1 MDFDNLAGG
10 TRSSNDP
17 QVPSLMPTIDP
28 IKTISPARDILRPFP
43 GGNVSP
49 PVAYHDSLTASA
61 DNTKIISDPTK
72 SHGMDIP
79 DQTWEPSQAAR
90 SETAM
95 VDTAVFDP
103 AVRRNKVTKAKHRRP
118 VARYA
123 NDGAIVQPDLGSS
136 PSEEDLLNLLAYRYK
151 KDCESKANREAILQ
165 AKNLEVGEL
174 KRNQDN
180 LKRDLAESERNIT
193 LQEEEIGR
201 YKEAISKK
209 VAKLTKFVN
218 GLAKD
223 HNQLRNDAKQ
233 MAEKQTVARADGIEL
248 AADIQSVRA
257 LAQEW
262 AKTSADNP
270 GLTIRDA
277 RQRIDQLENAVANLD
292 RELEAKSGV
301 LATERDRIVELEA
314 KIKLAAG
321 DHDEVKA
328 LMDRHHKAIIEK
340 LNILPSIL
348 ELAHGNNI
356 PAPVAELRIKVEEC
370 LGLLET
376 VHGSSN
382 ALPKM
387 LDDILGP
394 VRVAC
399 GESVVPRTPHKY
411 LLICNSRILAS
422 VAQTREDYGLS
433 NRAISTLEASLKEDI
448 SALKEAHDGTQGLT
462 EELVIL
468 RESQAALTEKVR
480 GKEEALAEAQ
490 ERCVAVQNDKQS
502 LLARVSA
509 LEFEAAA
516 AQRESEGLRRAL
528 DTLQEAEPAN
538 AEFEAHLAT
547 VQKEVTDL
555 RDKLQAQTGSVA
567 DLRKTK
573 DWLESERAELQA
585 AVATLE
591 QDKLVSKQQSDMKC
605 IEIRKELAASSR
617 HARDMVVHEFGNKLY
632 QMTESKKEVEEEL
645 ETLHRGLNQ
654 YKAQISGLRE
664 DVSIHL
670 TEALLMQS

>member
-1 MDFDNLAGG
+1 M
-10 TRSSNDP
+10 
-17 QVPSLMPTIDP
+17 
-28 IKTISPARDILRPFP
+28 
-43 GGNVSP
+43 
-49 PVAYHDSLTASA
+49 
-61 DNTKIISDPTK
+61 
-72 SHGMDIP
+72 
-79 DQTWEPSQAAR
+79 
-90 SETAM
+90 
-95 VDTAVFDP
+95 
-103 AVRRNKVTKAKHRRP
+103 
-118 VARYA
+118 
-123 NDGAIVQPDLGSS
+123 
-136 PSEEDLLNLLAYRYK
+136 
-151 KDCESKANREAILQ
+151 
-165 AKNLEVGEL
+165 
-174 KRNQDN
+174 
-180 LKRDLAESERNIT
+180 
-193 LQEEEIGR
+193 
-201 YKEAISKK
+201 
-209 VAKLTKFVN
+209 
-218 GLAKD
+218 
-223 HNQLRNDAKQ
+223 
-233 MAEKQTVARADGIEL
+233 
-248 AADIQSVRA
+248 
-257 LAQEW
+257 
-262 AKTSADNP
+262 
-270 GLTIRDA
+270 
-277 RQRIDQLENAVANLD
+277 
-292 RELEAKSGV
+292 
-301 LATERDRIVELEA
+301 
-314 KIKLAAG
+314 
-321 DHDEVKA
+321 
-328 LMDRHHKAIIEK
+328 
-340 LNILPSIL
+340 
-348 ELAHGNNI
+348 
-356 PAPVAELRIKVEEC
+356 
-370 LGLLET
+370 
-376 VHGSSN
+376 
-382 ALPKM
+382 
-387 LDDILGP
+387 
-394 VRVAC
+394 
-399 GESVVPRTPHKY
+399 
-411 LLICNSRILAS
+411 LICNSRILAS
-422 VAQTREDYGLS
+422 VAQAREDYGLS

-480 GKEEALAEAQ
+480 GKEDALADAQ

-509 LEFEAAA
+509 LELEAAA